1 MINLKVKKGFVVYN
15 VSTAE
20 IGSNNASD
28 IKEYIQNAYNSY
40 NPPPEFICLVGDDGG
55 SYDIPSFRESISGYF
70 GEGDH
75 PYTLLEGDDIISD
88 ILIGRISARTQDHL
102 NTIINKIIKYESA
115 SFLNIPN
122 FDNSW
127 IERAALVSD
136 PYPSGNSTI
145 ITNQY
150 ISETIL
156 EAGFE
161 EVVTNFGENNYDLW
175 MLESINS
182 GISFLNYRGWWGVSG
197 FDEDEVN
204 SLSNIRI
211 DVFTPEYGW
220 NTPAGSEITPTKQ
233 SSTSFFLRVLY
244 AVPVWKIMPS
254 GTIIPARPL
263 GFRCSIM

>member
-1 MINLKVKKGFVVYN
+1 M
-15 VSTAE
+15 
-20 IGSNNASD
+20 
-28 IKEYIQNAYNSY
+28 
-40 NPPPEFICLVGDDGG
+40 
-55 SYDIPSFRESISGYF
+55 
-70 GEGDH
+70 
-75 PYTLLEGDDIISD
+75 
-88 ILIGRISARTQDHL
+88 IGRISARTQDHL

-204 SLSNIRI
+204 SLSNIMKFP
-211 DVFTPEYGW
+211 FTTFITCGTGSFSEQEESLIEAMLR
-220 NTPAGSEITPTKQ
+220 AGS
-233 SSTSFFLRVLY
+233 VNN
-244 AVPVWKIMPS
+244 PVGAIAAIGTATS
-254 GTIIPARPL
+254 GTHTAYNNIFDMGIYNGIFSEKATYAGEALQYGKLALLNTYP
-263 GFRCSIM
+263 SIQMK